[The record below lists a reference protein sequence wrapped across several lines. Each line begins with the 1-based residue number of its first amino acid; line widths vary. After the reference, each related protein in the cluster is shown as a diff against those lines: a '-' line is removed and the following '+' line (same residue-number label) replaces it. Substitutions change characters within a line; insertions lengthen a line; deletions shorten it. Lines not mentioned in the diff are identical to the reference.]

1 MQWISRR
8 QFIALV
14 AAGVASTIVRPSA
27 ARALENDANRLVA
40 FSEEVAATIADNFVR
55 SMEPGLPLKV
65 GTIIPI
71 LNTEGLFKGYSV
83 EYLLSGAPSGYVV
96 LEVDYPGLIA
106 SFSFSEG
113 SLSQGRRALDELL
126 CSNDRRSVVDTCL
139 IEVDPFCMG
148 YYDEYSGC
156 VISLDSKSQA
166 KPSLVENLRTRTSW
180 TDVLIS
186 QDEINNGGF
195 TAGSTKY
202 SGELAYITQGMAE
215 RGNKRYACGPHALYV
230 IGAALPNDQMNAPII
245 PDATSNW
252 SCYNKLWDY
261 SGTKKLREDHGVVY
275 GSTASDRLGPAFV
288 RLCAERRTTMRQS
301 YTSNPSFLSIV
312 THINNVEVAV
322 MGAGVKTSGGDS
334 GHFLA
339 ANGYAYLH
347 RKSDNKALQCVA
359 VFDGWDSYQ
368 FFNFDFPSYNFK
380 NTTFL
385 YRKK

>member
-1 MQWISRR
+1 MLRMSRR
-8 QFIALV
+8 QFIGLV
-14 AAGVASTIVRPSA
+14 AAGVASTIASPSV
-27 ARALENDANRLVA
+27 ARALENDSNQLVV
-40 FSEEVAATIADNFVR
+40 FSEEVAATIAGNFAR
-55 SMEPGLPLKV
+55 SMKPGLPLKV

-71 LNTEGLFKGYSV
+71 LNTEGVFKGYSV
-83 EYLLSGAPSGYVV
+83 EYLLSGAPSGYAV

-113 SLSQGRRALDELL
+113 SLSQGKRVLDELQR
-126 CSNDRRSVVDTCL
+126 SNDQRSIMDACL
-139 IEVDPFCMG
+139 IEMDPFCVG

-166 KPSLVENLRTRTSW
+166 KSSLVESLRTRANW
-180 TDVLIS
+180 DEVLIS
-186 QDEINNGGF
+186 QSEINDGGF

-202 SGELAYITQGMAE
+202 SGELAYITQRMAE
-215 RGNKRYACGPHALYV
+215 RGNRRYACGPHALYV

-261 SGTKKLREDHGVVY
+261 SDTRKSSESNGVIY
-275 GSTASDRLGPAFV
+275 GSTVSDRLGPAFV
-288 RLCAERRTTMRQS
+288 RLCAERGTTMRQQYVS
-301 YTSNPSFLSIV
+301 DPSFLSIV
-312 THINNVEVAV
+312 SHINNAEVAV
-322 MGAGVKTSGGDS
+322 MGAGIKTPEGNS

-347 RKSDNKALQCVA
+347 RKSDNKVLQCVA
-359 VFDGWDSYQ
+359 VFDGWDSHQ

>member
-40 FSEEVAATIADNFVR
+40 FSEEVAATIADNFAR

-347 RKSDNKALQCVA
+347 RKSDNKVLQCVA

-368 FFNFDFPSYNFK
+368 FFNLDFPSYNFK

>member
-322 MGAGVKTSGGDS
+322 MGAGVKTFGGDS

-347 RKSDNKALQCVA
+347 RKSDNKVLQCVA

-368 FFNFDFPSYNFK
+368 FFNFDSPSYNFK